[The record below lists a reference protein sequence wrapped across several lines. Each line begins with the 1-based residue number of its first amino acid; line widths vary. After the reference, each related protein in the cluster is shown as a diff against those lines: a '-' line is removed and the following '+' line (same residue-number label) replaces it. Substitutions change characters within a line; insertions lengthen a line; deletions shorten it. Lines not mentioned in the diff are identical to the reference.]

1 MAVAMI
7 FVVTGPT
14 NSKEQRTILVEA
26 PTSDAAAL
34 GAGVALGVEVG
45 GHAQIDDFRDP
56 ETTRDYQYI
65 RSTDVTQCYEYYK
78 ITPARLI
85 KVDNNGNLVAIPDTN
100 EVCHQQ

>member
-45 GHAQIDDFRDP
+45 
-56 ETTRDYQYI
+56 
-65 RSTDVTQCYEYYK
+65 VT
-78 ITPARLI
+78 PR
-85 KVDNNGNLVAIPDTN
+85 
-100 EVCHQQ
+100 

>member
-45 GHAQIDDFRDP
+45 GHAQIDDFRDHEGLP
-56 ETTRDYQYI
+56 IHPLDRRYPMLRVLQDH
-65 RSTDVTQCYEYYK
+65 
-78 ITPARLI
+78 AG
-85 KVDNNGNLVAIPDTN
+85 KVD
-100 EVCHQQ
+100 